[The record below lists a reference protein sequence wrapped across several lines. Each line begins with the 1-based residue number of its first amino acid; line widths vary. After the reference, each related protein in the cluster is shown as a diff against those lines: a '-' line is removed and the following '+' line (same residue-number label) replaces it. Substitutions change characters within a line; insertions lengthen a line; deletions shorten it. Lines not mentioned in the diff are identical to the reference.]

1 MIDGG
6 YELPWYVLVTLL
18 RALPQQAVYW
28 IFGFFSTPVLW
39 VFFCLIAGWVAGMV
53 ALAGDRLL
61 GLRGLARRWVW
72 LIAIATTVL
81 LPAGLYFLPAIIHP
95 GRYLP
100 HPHSVLELGQ
110 FYDGYNPGTIE
121 TVNLETA
128 SLPGVRE
135 GPQPFFLDGIPG
147 YNRVVI
153 GLDNRL
159 GSITP
164 RAALLDRAA
173 VWGWAG
179 ASAVALGV
187 ILSGFVALSRR
198 RRRGHLAMVAGVPVV
213 VADGLGPAVVG
224 VRRQWIVLPHWALTM
239 DLALRRQMLL
249 HEGQHIRAGDPY
261 LLLVA
266 ALALV
271 LMPWNPALWWQ
282 IRRMRLAI
290 EIDCDARVLR
300 ATNDPRSYGALLL
313 EVGRRVSSRP
323 LLAAPLAQPFSLLE
337 GRIRAMGR
345 RFTPRLGLRT
355 FLTLLLAG
363 AAVLF
368 ARELGTPP
376 HRWPYSAEHLPL
388 ESTTRNAEFQLRVRT
403 LATRLLQE
411 WSVTMPELR
420 SYLRREHPEI
430 YRCGSYL
437 KIRKEE
443 TWDLAI
449 TAADGGRLLAMR
461 ATPADSTRRAM
472 FEFGTDFLP
481 PVAPGREHLPGVLR
495 ELTGWNV
502 VPLVGVVSPCIRT
515 FEYRVVTGPEIAMA
529 DTP

>member
-1 MIDGG
+1 MIDWG
-6 YELPWYVLVTLL
+6 YELPWYQLVVVTLL
-18 RALPQQAVYW
+18 RLLPQQAVYW
-28 IFGFFSTPVLW
+28 IFGFFSTAFVW

-72 LIAIATTVL
+72 LIAVATTVL

-95 GRYLP
+95 NRYLP
-100 HPHSVLELGQ
+100 HPHSVLELRQ
-110 FYDGYNPGTIE
+110 FYDGYTIE

-135 GPQPFFLDGIPG
+135 GPGSFVLEGIPG
-147 YNRVVI
+147 YPRVVI
-153 GLDNRL
+153 GLDNYF
-159 GSITP
+159 GPPTP
-164 RAALLDRAA
+164 RAALLGRVA

-179 ASAVALGV
+179 ASAVALSV

-198 RRRGHLAMVAGVPVV
+198 RRRGRLAMVAGVPVI

-239 DLALRRQMLL
+239 DAALRRQMLL

-300 ATNDPRSYGALLL
+300 TTDDPRSYGTLLL
-313 EVGRRVSSRP
+313 EVGRRVSGRS
-323 LLAAPLAQPFSLLE
+323 LLAAPLAHPFSLLE

-345 RFTPRLGLRT
+345 RLTPRLGLLT

-363 AAVLF
+363 AAVQF

-376 HRWPYSAEHLPL
+376 HRWPYGAKRLPL

-437 KIRKEE
+437 KIREAE
-443 TWDLAI
+443 TWNLAI

-472 FEFGTDFLP
+472 FEFGTGFLP

-495 ELTGWNV
+495 ELTGWND
-502 VPLVGVVSPCIRT
+502 VPLVGVVSPCIGT
-515 FEYRVVTGPEIAMA
+515 FEYRVVTDPEVAMA
-529 DTP
+529 DT